1 LSLKRRDVT
10 GQVVVITGGASGIG
24 QRMAEI
30 FSLELGAKIAILDIN
45 AVIRKYIKTWVGGN
59 DSR

>member
-1 LSLKRRDVT
+1 MT